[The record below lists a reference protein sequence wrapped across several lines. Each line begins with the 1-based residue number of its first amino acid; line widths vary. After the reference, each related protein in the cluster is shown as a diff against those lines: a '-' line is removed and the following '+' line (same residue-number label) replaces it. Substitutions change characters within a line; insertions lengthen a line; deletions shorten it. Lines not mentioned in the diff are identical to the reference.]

1 MPLVACLAALL
12 WSYTGVAVMSH
23 PEVASV
29 KKLLSLSVLA
39 LSVAPLSAFAQQ
51 QSFKGTIADAM
62 CAKNPA
68 KASSA
73 DHAACAE
80 KCIKGGEAPVII
92 VGSKVYKIANPD
104 KVVAFAG
111 KQVTL
116 DGSLAEDTITVSSV
130 KE

>member
-1 MPLVACLAALL
+1 M
-12 WSYTGVAVMSH
+12 
-23 PEVASV
+23 
-29 KKLLSLSVLA
+29 KKIVSLSLLA
-39 LSVAPLSAFAQQ
+39 LSLAPLSALAQD

-62 CAKNPA
+62 CANNPA
-68 KASSA
+68 KASSP
-73 DHAACAE
+73 DHAACAQ

-111 KQVTL
+111 KAVTL
-116 DGSLAEDTITVSSV
+116 DGSLAGDTITVSSI